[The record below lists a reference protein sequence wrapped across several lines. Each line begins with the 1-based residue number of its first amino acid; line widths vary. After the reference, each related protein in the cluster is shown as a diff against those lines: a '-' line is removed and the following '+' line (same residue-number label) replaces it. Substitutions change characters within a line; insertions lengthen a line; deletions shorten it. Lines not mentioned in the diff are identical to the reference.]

1 MSDGT
6 DADVTTEKSRRSIVN
21 RLRRQPGAPIARAPI
36 SRDRGPQ
43 GDARASDHSVS
54 DSPIDIASPIEMVTA
69 IIHEQALAGPL
80 REDSELGNP
89 GGRRSRAYP
98 EPAEQLSPARP
109 ERALSVVDGDA
120 SEDVEPDTGVSID
133 PSTATTLGD
142 FAAAMVGPVSA
153 AAFAGSFAVFI
164 GTALFVM
171 LIRSQARRSAL
182 SDTEISGFSPVAA
195 GFGAAALTFAVVPG
209 SGVVHALTAGLV
221 ALSAGA
227 LAALI
232 LRAVVDRFVHTRV
245 AVLGD
250 AAAAHDLAWQLSSA
264 GNRRF
269 TVVGYVTRTTERDN
283 LRDLEHVSF
292 KVRRLGLLSDLSHVV
307 ARNDIDLLVMSGTQ
321 DRLKVFERA
330 AVCTE
335 RYRTRLLSLTAFE
348 ESVFRRV
355 PLEDLNV
362 AWFQHV
368 MHPRFK
374 PAPRAVTRSIDTLF
388 GVLAGLVTLPIW
400 APTALFMRFAFGKPV
415 LVERRRVGE
424 RGRAIAFYRFRTAR
438 RDITGAAPDED
449 EPPVGFGKFLRATG
463 IEYIPTL
470 LNLIRGDVTLVGP
483 RATRPQRL
491 TELER
496 EIPFYGRRN
505 MLLPGLTGWAQLHD
519 SSDAETELSNDLFYL
534 KHQSLML
541 YIYVLVATVW
551 RPLARKAPT
560 EQAAP
565 TSN

>member
-6 DADVTTEKSRRSIVN
+6 DADATIEKSRRSIKS

-36 SRDRGPQ
+36 SKRQ
-43 GDARASDHSVS
+43 GSREYNQRHGDE
-54 DSPIDIASPIEMVTA
+54 SPIDLLTSRLNEP
-69 IIHEQALAGPL
+69 ALAGPL
-80 REDSELGNP
+80 RLDDEGDIGTP

-98 EPAEQLSPARP
+98 EPPAQISPARP
-109 ERALSVVDGDA
+109 ERALTVVDGDA
-120 SEDVEPDTGVSID
+120 DEDVEPDTGVSID

-142 FAAAMVGPVSA
+142 FAAAMVGPISA
-153 AAFAGSFAVFI
+153 AVFAGSFAVFI
-164 GTALFVM
+164 GTALLVM
-171 LIRSQARRSAL
+171 LIRSQGRRSAL
-182 SDTEISGFSPVAA
+182 SDSEISGLSPVAA
-195 GFGAAALTFAVVPG
+195 GIGATALTFAVVPG
-209 SGVVHALTAGLV
+209 SGIEHAVSAGLV
-221 ALSAGA
+221 ALLAGA
-227 LAALI
+227 LAALL

-264 GNRRF
+264 GKRRF
-269 TVVGYVTRTTERDN
+269 TVVGYVTRTSERDN
-283 LRDLEHVSF
+283 LRDLDHVSF

-307 ARNDIDLLVMSGTQ
+307 ARNDIDLLVMSGTE
-321 DRLKVFERA
+321 DRMKVFERA

-355 PLEDLNV
+355 PLDNLNV

-374 PAPRAVTRSIDTLF
+374 PAPRLVTRTVDCLF
-388 GVLAGLVTLPIW
+388 AITVALLTLPIW
-400 APTALFMRFAFGKPV
+400 APIALFMRFAFGKPV

-424 RGRAIAFYRFRTAR
+424 RGRAIALYRFRVAR

-449 EPPVGFGKFLRATG
+449 EPPVGFGKLLRATR
-463 IEYIPTL
+463 IEYLPTMI
-470 LNLIRGDVTLVGP
+470 NLIRGDVTLVGP

-491 TELER
+491 SELER

-505 MLLPGLTGWAQLHD
+505 MLRPGLTGWAQLHRSRD
-519 SSDAETELSNDLFYL
+519 PETELSNDLFYL

-541 YIYVLVATVW
+541 YVYVLMATLW
-551 RPLARKAPT
+551 RPFSRRQSAT
-560 EQAAP
+560 

>member
-6 DADVTTEKSRRSIVN
+6 DADATIEKSRRSLKK

-36 SRDRGPQ
+36 PNKHSSREHTQRHNDF
-43 GDARASDHSVS
+43 ASIEQITPE
-54 DSPIDIASPIEMVTA
+54 SPIDLLTSTV
-69 IIHEQALAGPL
+69 HEPALAGPL
-80 REDSELGNP
+80 RVEDGELGTP

-98 EPAEQLSPARP
+98 DAPAQVSPARP
-109 ERALSVVDGDA
+109 ERALTVVDGDA
-120 SEDVEPDTGVSID
+120 DEDQEPDTGVSID
-133 PSTATTLGD
+133 PRTATTLGD

-153 AAFAGSFAVFI
+153 AAFAGSLAVFL
-164 GTALFVM
+164 GSALFVM

-182 SDTEISGFSPVAA
+182 SDSEVSGLSPVAA
-195 GFGAAALTFAVVPG
+195 GFGAAALTLAVEPA
-209 SGVVHALTAGLV
+209 SGLVHALSAGLV
-221 ALSAGA
+221 ALLAGA
-227 LAALI
+227 LAALL

-269 TVVGYVTRTTERDN
+269 TIIGYVTRTSERDN

-307 ARNDIDLLVMSGTQ
+307 ARNDIDLLVMSGTE
-321 DRLKVFERA
+321 DRMKVFERA

-355 PLEDLNV
+355 PLDNLNV

-374 PAPRAVTRSIDTLF
+374 PAPRMITRTIDTLF
-388 GVLAGLVTLPIW
+388 GVVAGLITLPIW
-400 APTALFMRFAFGKPV
+400 APVALFMRLAFGKPV

-424 RGRAIAFYRFRTAR
+424 RGRAIGLFRFRVAR
-438 RDITGAAPDED
+438 RDITGGAPDED
-449 EPPVGFGKFLRATG
+449 QPPVGFGKFLRATR
-463 IEYIPTL
+463 IEQLPTL
-470 LNLIRGDVTLVGP
+470 INLIRGELTLVGP
-483 RATRPQRL
+483 RAARPQRL
-491 TELER
+491 AELER

-505 MLLPGLTGWAQLHD
+505 MLKPGLTGWAQLHD
-519 SSDAETELSNDLFYL
+519 SRDPETELSNDLFYL

-541 YIYVLVATVW
+541 YAFVLMATLW
-551 RPLARKAPT
+551 RPIARRQSAT
-560 EQAAP
+560 

>member
-6 DADVTTEKSRRSIVN
+6 DADATIDKSRRSFKN

-36 SRDRGPQ
+36 SRDPSTRERNSRHNDFATIEQITPE
-43 GDARASDHSVS
+43 
-54 DSPIDIASPIEMVTA
+54 SPIDLLTSTLNEP
-69 IIHEQALAGPL
+69 ALAGPL
-80 REDSELGNP
+80 LADDGELGTP

-98 EPAEQLSPARP
+98 EPPAQISPARP
-109 ERALSVVDGDA
+109 ERALTVVDGDA
-120 SEDVEPDTGVSID
+120 DEDQEPDSGVSID
-133 PSTATTLGD
+133 PRTATTLGD
-142 FAAAMVGPVSA
+142 FAAAMVGPVAA
-153 AAFAGSFAVFI
+153 AAFAGSFAVFL

-182 SDTEISGFSPVAA
+182 SDSEISGLSPVAA
-195 GFGAAALTFAVVPG
+195 GFGAAALTLAVEPG
-209 SGVVHALTAGLV
+209 SGFVHGMSAGLV
-221 ALSAGA
+221 ALLVGA
-227 LAALI
+227 LAALL

-269 TVVGYVTRTTERDN
+269 TVVGYVTRTSERDN
-283 LRDLEHVSF
+283 LRDLDHVSF

-307 ARNDIDLLVMSGTQ
+307 ARNDIDLLVMSGTE
-321 DRLKVFERA
+321 DRMKVFERA

-348 ESVFRRV
+348 ETVFRRV
-355 PLEDLNV
+355 PLENLNS

-374 PAPRAVTRSIDTLF
+374 PAPRIITRAIDGF
-388 GVLAGLVTLPIW
+388 FAIVAGLVTSPIW
-400 APTALFMRFAFGKPV
+400 APVALFMRFAFGKPV

-424 RGRAIAFYRFRTAR
+424 RGRAIAIYRFRVAR
-438 RDITGAAPDED
+438 RDITGGAPDED
-449 EPPVGFGKFLRATG
+449 TPAVGFGKFLRATR
-463 IEYIPTL
+463 IEQLPTL
-470 LNLIRGDVTLVGP
+470 INLLRGEITLVGP
-483 RATRPQRL
+483 RATRPQQMAD
-491 TELER
+491 LER

-505 MLLPGLTGWAQLHD
+505 MLRPGLTGWAQLHESHD
-519 SSDAETELSNDLFYL
+519 PETELSNDLFYL

-541 YIYVLVATVW
+541 YAYVLMATLW
-551 RPLARKAPT
+551 RPISRRS
-560 EQAAP
+560 AAT

>member
-6 DADVTTEKSRRSIVN
+6 DADATIDKSRRSIVD

-36 SRDRGPQ
+36 AGKADGDHDHPGPEP
-43 GDARASDHSVS
+43 
-54 DSPIDIASPIEMVTA
+54 PIDLLTPR
-69 IIHEQALAGPL
+69 IIVPALAGPM
-80 REDSELGNP
+80 RDEDDLGTPTP

-98 EPAEQLSPARP
+98 EPLVQISPARP
-109 ERALSVVDGDA
+109 ERALTVVDGDA
-120 SEDVEPDTGVSID
+120 DEDEEPDTGVSID
-133 PSTATTLGD
+133 PTTATTLGD

-153 AAFAGSFAVFI
+153 AAFAGSVGVFI

-182 SDTEISGFSPVAA
+182 SDSEVSGLSPVAA
-195 GFGAAALTFAVVPG
+195 GLGAAALTFAVVPG
-209 SGVVHALTAGLV
+209 SGITHALSAGLV
-221 ALSAGA
+221 ALFAGA

-232 LRAVVDRFVHTRV
+232 LRALVERFVHTRV

-269 TVVGYVTRTTERDN
+269 TVVGYVTRTSERDN

-307 ARNDIDLLVMSGTQ
+307 ARNDIDLLVMSGTE
-321 DRLKVFERA
+321 DRMKVFERA

-355 PLEDLNV
+355 PLENLNS

-374 PAPRAVTRSIDTLF
+374 PTPRVITRTVDAIF
-388 GVLAGLVTLPIW
+388 GVLAAVITVPIW
-400 APTALFMRFAFGKPV
+400 APIALFMRFAFGNPV

-424 RGRAIAFYRFRTAR
+424 RGRSIALYRFRVAR

-449 EPPVGFGKFLRATG
+449 QPPVGFGKFLRATR
-463 IEYIPTL
+463 IEFIPTL
-470 LNLIRGDVTLVGP
+470 INLIRGDITLVGP
-483 RATRPQRL
+483 RSTRPQRL
-491 TELER
+491 SELER

-505 MLLPGLTGWAQLHD
+505 MLRPGLTGWAQLHESRD
-519 SSDAETELSNDLFYL
+519 PETELSADLFYL

-541 YIYVLVATVW
+541 YVYVLMATLW
-551 RPLARKAPT
+551 RPLPRRRTAT
-560 EQAAP
+560 